1 MKSFMDESFLL
12 STETAEQLYHD
23 YASYLPVIDYHC
35 HVNPQEIAED
45 RKADNITQLWLG
57 GDHYKWRLMRACGIP
72 ENEITGDAD
81 DKTKFL
87 RFAEVLPRAVGNPVY
102 HWAHLELKRYFGFD
116 GALTPETA
124 EEVWTLA
131 EEKLKNLSVREI
143 IKQSNVEV
151 IVTTDDPIDDLKWHK
166 QLADDSSFN
175 VKVLPGWRPD
185 KAMNIEKPD
194 FTDYISKLAEVS
206 AIEIKSFANLKAA
219 LKGRLEF
226 FAENGCVV
234 SDHGMDFVMHSPATD
249 EEIESILAKK
259 FAGEALTNDEVTK
272 FKYAVLVY
280 LGREY
285 SRLGWILQIHYGA
298 VRNTNTR
305 MFEKLGPDTGY
316 DCIGNSGNAFS
327 ISALLNELEV
337 TNELP
342 KTILYSLNPN
352 DDAMLQ
358 TVAGCFQQ
366 EGVRGKVQHGSAW
379 WFNDTKPAMQRQLE
393 SFASETVL
401 GNFVGMLTDSRSFL
415 SYTRHEYFR
424 RILCEII
431 GNWVENGELPNDI
444 DTLGQI
450 VADISYNNARN
461 FFGFN
466 K

>member
-1 MKSFMDESFLL
+1 MKNFMDESFLL
-12 STETAEQLYHD
+12 STETAENLYHK
-23 YASYLPVIDYHC
+23 YAAYLPVIDYHC
-35 HVNPQEIAED
+35 HVNPQEIAEN
-45 RKADNITQLWLG
+45 RKAENITQLWLG
-57 GDHYKWRLMRACGIP
+57 GDHYKWRLMRACGVP

-124 EEVWTLA
+124 EEVWNLA
-131 EEKLKNLSVREI
+131 EEKLKKLSVREI

-151 IVTTDDPIDDLKWHK
+151 IVSTDDPIDDLKWHK
-166 QLADDSSFN
+166 MLAEDSSFD

-185 KAMNIEKPD
+185 KAMNIERPE
-194 FTDYISKLAEVS
+194 FADYISKLAEVS
-206 AIEIKSFANLKAA
+206 GCGIKSFADLKKA
-219 LKGRLEF
+219 LTNRLEF
-226 FAENGCVV
+226 FHENSCVV
-234 SDHGMDFVMHSPATD
+234 SDHGMDFVMHSPASD
-249 EEIESILAKK
+249 EEIESIISKK
-259 FAGEALTNDEVTK
+259 FAGETLSNDEVSK

-280 LGREY
+280 LGKEY

-298 VRNTNTR
+298 VRNTNSK
-305 MFEKLGPDTGY
+305 MFAKLGPDTGY

-327 ISALLNELEV
+327 ISALLNELES

-358 TVAGCFQQ
+358 TVAGCFQA
-366 EGVRGKVQHGSAW
+366 EGIRGKVQHGSAW
-379 WFNDTKPAMQRQLE
+379 WFNDTKPGMQRQLE

-450 VADISYNNARN
+450 VADISYNNARI